1 MEYCYVL
8 DAASPVPQA
17 TLASWDC
24 SSYAGKKHVYRLPT
38 PGRRQLGRAGVCF
51 AFLAVRF
58 RGIDVLGTCKA
69 RVSFLKEV
77 RF

>member
-38 PGRRQLGRAGVCF
+38 PGRRQLGRAGVFSGC
-51 AFLAVRF
+51 
-58 RGIDVLGTCKA
+58 
-69 RVSFLKEV
+69 
-77 RF
+77 

>member
-1 MEYCYVL
+1 MFSMQPAQYL
-8 DAASPVPQA
+8 KPLLLLGTAAPTQAKSMCTGCQPQA
-17 TLASWDC
+17 EGSWD
-24 SSYAGKKHVYRLPT
+24 VL
-38 PGRRQLGRAGVCF
+38 VCVC

-77 RF
+77 HF